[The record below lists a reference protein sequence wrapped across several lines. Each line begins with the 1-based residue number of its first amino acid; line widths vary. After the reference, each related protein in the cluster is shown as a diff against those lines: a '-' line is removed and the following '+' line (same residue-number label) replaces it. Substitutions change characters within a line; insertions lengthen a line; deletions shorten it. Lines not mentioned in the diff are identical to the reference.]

1 MIEYRPA
8 TPSDAEAIAS
18 LHAHSWRENYRGAFL
33 DSFLDGDLAGE
44 RLQVWRERLVRTP
57 HNQLVLLAVDGAN
70 LVGFVCAYGAHDP
83 QWGSLIDNLH
93 IAGVAMR
100 MGIGTSLM
108 RQAGEWL
115 ARDYPDLGVY
125 LLVLAVNAPARRF
138 YERLG
143 GHNAGESMMETHGG
157 AMVRSCRY
165 VWARPSL
172 LAGAGGTE
180 PKP

>member
-1 MIEYRPA
+1 MIEYRAA
-8 TPSDAEAIAS
+8 TATDAEAIAS
-18 LHAHSWRENYRGAFL
+18 LHALSWRENYRGAFL
-33 DSFLDGDLAGE
+33 DSFLDGDLPAE
-44 RLQVWRERLVRTP
+44 RLQVWRERLARP
-57 HNQLVLLAVDGAN
+57 AANQLVQLAVDGAN

-93 IAGVAMR
+93 VAGVAMR
-100 MGIGTSLM
+100 MGIGSSLM

-115 ARDYPDLGVY
+115 AREHPDLPVY

-143 GHNAGESMMETHGG
+143 AQNAGESMMETHGG
-157 AMVRSCRY
+157 SMTRSCRY

-172 LAGAGGTE
+172 LAGAFPT
-180 PKP
+180 